1 MITDDPKEIAANLI
15 EENGTDHAHNIALAE
30 ITRAN
35 QSCDYY
41 SLSVWRE
48 IRGIVRDQMEPAEKL
63 LTSDRPAVSFS
74 R

>member
-1 MITDDPKEIAANLI
+1 MIADDPKEIAAILI
-15 EENGTDHAHNIALAE
+15 AENGADHAHDIALAE

-48 IRGIVRDQMEPAEKL
+48 IRNIVRDQMEPTENV
-63 LTSDRPAVSFS
+63 LTGDPADRI
-74 R
+74 